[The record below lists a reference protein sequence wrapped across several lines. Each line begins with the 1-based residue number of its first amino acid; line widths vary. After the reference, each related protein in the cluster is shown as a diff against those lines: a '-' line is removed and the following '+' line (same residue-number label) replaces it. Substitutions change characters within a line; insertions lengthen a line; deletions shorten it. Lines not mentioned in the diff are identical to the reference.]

1 MNIYKTAKYKKGSN
15 DYLMDIA
22 DYIIGDL
29 VHEKEY
35 LYKAYDYYN
44 GIRDVYQ
51 YEALEKN
58 FGIGNPTSVEFVP
71 LIRKHIDAIVGEY
84 LSTKIRPK
92 ISCKDEKTLTNINR
106 DKQLEISYKTH
117 QYLKKFLENSILESI
132 AGKPQQEESILDP
145 VIESELK
152 NIEESVNRSFISNYE
167 IAGQNIVEYILQS
180 RKMDFKNKLQQM
192 LLDLLIAGQTYYKV
206 IETSGKTNFKIEVY
220 SPLNVFV
227 DKNPKTKYMK
237 DGYKSVVRKWMTTE
251 EIIITYG
258 DDLSQK
264 DIDSLDDYIIYDQN
278 NKHFKLITDR
288 CARCGEPPTRN
299 PGILH
304 GEGVYFDDDSDS
316 EQAYFGESRQWNLIP
331 VYEVEWID
339 YEKKGEKI
347 EGKKYEVIR
356 IGTDIYILKGEDKKA
371 IRDIDAPN
379 EVRLSING
387 MYYTNQGAP
396 YSLMLATTF
405 LQDKFDLLYYFKDNV
420 IALSGTKGAHVDV
433 AHLPTFLGDDTEER
447 LIKYQAYRKT
457 GLALYDSSQEG
468 EMFNTTF
475 NGYDDSVNVNTIQAI
490 DLAIERVEQTASSIT
505 GVFRERLG
513 GIEARDAVA
522 NVEMGMQQSYVITK
536 QYYQAM
542 DTLVQEILTDSL
554 NIAKRV
560 YKKGMTG
567 QLILGDKK
575 EIFTLLPEYYS
586 FTDFDIHLADSTEIM
601 KEQEFLKQLAM
612 ELTKNGQADPTLIVI
627 ISTSKSLTE
636 MKEAVLKAIN
646 ERKLENNQIQ
656 QLQQQLQQTQQNLD
670 QVQKQLEASTK
681 KITQLNSKKMA
692 IEQQDNVA
700 RQEIEWFKVKT
711 DAENKRE
718 ELELVK
724 QRNQLEAMQLVD
736 NSKDNDEVRNDKY

>member
-1 MNIYKTAKYKKGSN
+1 MNIYKSVKYKKGSN
-15 DYLMDIA
+15 EYLMDVA
-22 DYIIGDL
+22 DYTIGDL

-44 GIRDVYQ
+44 GIRDVFQ
-51 YEALEKN
+51 YENLEKN

-84 LSTKIRPK
+84 LTTKISPK
-92 ISCKDEKTLTNINR
+92 VSCKDEKTLTNINR
-106 DKQLEISYKTH
+106 DKQLEISAKTH
-117 QYLKKFLENSILESI
+117 QYLKKFLENTILEAI
-132 AGKPQQEESILDP
+132 AGQPQQDEKIIDP
-145 VIESELK
+145 VIEKELK
-152 NIEESVNRSFISNYE
+152 AIEESVSRNFISNYE

-206 IETSGKTNFKIEVY
+206 VEAPAGSSFRIEVY

-237 DGYKSVVRKWMTTE
+237 DGYRSVVRKWMTTE

-258 DDLSQK
+258 KDLTQK

-278 NKHFKLITDR
+278 NSHFRLITDR
-288 CARCGEPPTRN
+288 CARCGEPPTRC
-299 PGILH
+299 PGMYH
-304 GEGVYFDDDSDS
+304 GEGVYFDEDTDES
-316 EQAYFGESRQWNLIP
+316 AYFGDSRQWNLIP

-339 YEKKGEKI
+339 YKKEGDKI
-347 EGKKYEVIR
+347 VGKKYEVVR

-371 IRDIDAPN
+371 IRDMDAPN
-379 EVRLSING
+379 EVKLSING

-396 YSLMLATTF
+396 YSLMLATCF

-420 IALSGTKGAHVDV
+420 IALSGTKGANVDL
-433 AHLPTFLGDDTEER
+433 AHLPTALGDTMEER
-447 LIKYQAYRKT
+447 LTKYQAYRKT
-457 GLALYDSSQEG
+457 GLALFDSSQEG
-468 EMFNTTF
+468 EMINTGF
-475 NGYDDSVNVNTIQAI
+475 GGYDDSIDVHTIQAI

-513 GIEARDAVA
+513 GIEARDAVT
-522 NVEMGMQQSYVITK
+522 NVELGMQQSYVITK

-542 DTLVQEILTDSL
+542 DTLVQEILTDAL
-554 NIAKRV
+554 NMAKRV
-560 YKKGMTG
+560 FKKGMTG

-601 KEQEFLKQLAM
+601 KEQEFMKQLAM
-612 ELTKNGQADPTLIVI
+612 ELTKNGQVDPTLMVIV
-627 ISTSKSLTE
+627 STSKSLTE
-636 MKEAVLKAIN
+636 MKDAVMKAIE
-646 ERKLENNQIQ
+646 ERKIENNQIQ

-681 KITQLNSKKMA
+681 KITQLNAKKMA

-700 RQEIEWFKVKT
+700 KQEIEWYKVKSA
-711 DAENKRE
+711 DENKKAE
-718 ELELVK
+718 IDLIK
-724 QRNQLEAMQLVD
+724 QRNKLEALQLVD
-736 NSKDNDEVRNDKY
+736 NSKDNDEIVNDKY

>member
-1 MNIYKTAKYKKGSN
+1 MNIYKSVKAKKGSN

-44 GIRDVYQ
+44 GIRDIYQ

-58 FGIGNPTSVEFVP
+58 FGIGNPTSVDFVP

-84 LSTKIRPK
+84 LSTKISPK

-106 DKQLEISYKTH
+106 DKQLEIAHKTH
-117 QYLKKFLENSILESI
+117 QYLKQFLENSILDAI
-132 AGKPQQEESILDP
+132 AGKPQQEEKIVDP
-145 VIESELK
+145 VVQQELK
-152 NIEESVNRSFISNYE
+152 EIQDSVGRSFISNYE

-206 IETSGKTNFKIEVY
+206 VESPAGTNFRIEVY

-258 DDLSQK
+258 ADLTQK
-264 DIDSLDDYIIYDQN
+264 DIDSLDDYVVYDRN
-278 NKHFKLITDR
+278 NEHFRLITDR

-299 PGILH
+299 PGMLH
-304 GEGVYFDDDSDS
+304 GTGVAFDDDPDEST
-316 EQAYFGESRQWNLIP
+316 YFGDQRQWNLIP

-339 YEKKGEKI
+339 YEKTGEKI
-347 EGKKYEVIR
+347 QGKKYEVVR
-356 IGTDIYILKGEDKKA
+356 IGTDIYVLKGEDKKLS
-371 IRDIDAPN
+371 RDMDAPN
-379 EVRLSING
+379 EARLSING

-420 IALSGTKGAHVDV
+420 IALSGTKGAHVDI
-433 AHLPTFLGDDTEER
+433 AHLPAVLGDSVEER
-447 LIKYQAYRKT
+447 LKKYQAYRKT
-457 GLALYDSSQEG
+457 GLSLYDSSQEG
-468 EMFNTTF
+468 QMVNTNF

-522 NVEMGMQQSYVITK
+522 NVELGMQQSYVITK

-542 DTLVQEILTDSL
+542 DTLVQEILTDAL
-554 NIAKRV
+554 NMAKRV

-601 KEQEFLKQLAM
+601 KEQEFLKQLST
-612 ELTKNGQADPTLIVI
+612 ELTKNGQTDPTLLVI

-636 MKEAVLKAIN
+636 MKEAVLKAIS

-681 KITQLNSKKMA
+681 KITQLNAKASA
-692 IEQQDNVA
+692 IEAQDNVTKN
-700 RQEIEWFKVKT
+700 EIEWFKVK
-711 DAENKRE
+711 AEDDRKRQ

-724 QRNQLEAMQLVD
+724 DRNKIELLQLVD
-736 NSKDNDEVRNDKY
+736 NNPRNDEVLNDKK